1 MFLLLGDLE
10 TFRRGDFLLSGDL
23 LCGGEWFLKG
33 DLDWILLGELEYF
46 LTGDLTGD
54 LEDFRIWTGLIA
66 VRILSLKS
74 TTRSS
79 GFSTKTLFL
88 DRLGELVLP
97 LLMTEVIC

>member
-33 DLDWILLGELEYF
+33 DLDLEYF

-54 LEDFRIWTGLIA
+54 LEDFRIWAGLTA

-97 LLMTEVIC
+97 LLMTEVIS